1 MSATLS
7 AVYPVLM
14 ARDVEHSIAFYVRLG
29 FVEAFRD
36 DAGAPRYAVVRRGPA
51 ELHLQWADP
60 SQWAHAGD
68 RPVYRFST
76 PGVDALHA
84 EFEAAGVFAALSDG
98 RYRALWDTPWG
109 TREFHLRDPGDNILQ
124 FYSM

>member
-60 SQWAHAGD
+60 SQ
-68 RPVYRFST
+68 
-76 PGVDALHA
+76 A
-84 EFEAAGVFAALSDG
+84 EVRKDYYSELSEAARELAV
-98 RYRALWDTPWG
+98 LWIPPSH
-109 TREFHLRDPGDNILQ
+109 RRIP
-124 FYSM
+124 